1 MPSEIKGTSRLII
14 RKFLY
19 DWHNGEHMLLVY
31 AARGHEGMGLVG
43 TMPDHEGRVP
53 DLWSV
58 AARHEKLAASDE
70 ELGRWCLN
78 SGWASTNAPA
88 DMRITVEEVP
98 WTLAVRNT
106 LSEIRPHQYG
116 TTAYG
121 WRGGHFGTFRVE
133 DAAVVAQAHALT
145 RT

>member
-14 RKFLY
+14 RKFLH
-19 DWHNGEHMLLVY
+19 DWHNWEHMLLVY

-43 TMPDHEGRVP
+43 TMPDHEGHVP
-53 DLWSV
+53 DLWSI
-58 AARHEKLAASDE
+58 AARHSSPTSSVE
-70 ELGRWCLN
+70 EIGRWCLS

-88 DMRITVEEVP
+88 DMRLTVEECD
-98 WTLAVRNT
+98 WTFSVRNT

-116 TTAYG
+116 NTAYG
-121 WRGGHFGTFRVE
+121 WRGGYFGTVHIE
-133 DAAVVAQAHALT
+133 NADVVAQAHALM